1 MFKQSSIIRI
11 MPHRPSSRIRTLLR
25 PAILLV
31 LALLPACAAPAGV
44 AFTRLDPVSY
54 AVFVANWVPTEAPL
68 CAVINDPDNWARLMH
83 PAAAMGPHAP
93 FAPAPEFWRDHAVLL
108 AARVVPAGP
117 ISEMFHGVSVTAS
130 GGAMEL
136 DYRFQPPPAASYRI
150 KAWLGVAVPRKP
162 ASRVVFREN
171 GLPICTLDPARGRW
185 KSPRDSAS

>member
-1 MFKQSSIIRI
+1 
-11 MPHRPSSRIRTLLR
+11 
-25 PAILLV
+25 
-31 LALLPACAAPAGV
+31 
-44 AFTRLDPVSY
+44 
-54 AVFVANWVPTEAPL
+54 
-68 CAVINDPDNWARLMH
+68 MH

-108 AARVVPAGP
+108 AAHVVPAGQ
-117 ISEMFHGVSVTAS
+117 ISKMFQIVSVTAS

-136 DYRFQPPPAASYRI
+136 DYRFQPPPAASFRI

-162 ASRVVFREN
+162 ANRVVFREN